1 MIKSTFKYALLFVYA
16 NRKNFCRFSKCSV
29 RNIISLW
36 AKYWSNEDGIY
47 GLRHA
52 EIYPRQARVKFGHR
66 KCFNFSEKGPP
77 ISSLEKNMRFSRRSK
92 FPHFLEFPGNNL
104 NAKIYPRMFF
114 IHFHIVQGGHQ
125 IREFREFREK
135 SGNLHAA
142 LKKWKI
148 VREKGLKCCR
158 VSQSVSQWTR
168 VWNLLYCLCRMAL
181 QISIKTFY
189 WTFPSFSTL
198 IKCIVLLELN

>member
-1 MIKSTFKYALLFVYA
+1 MKT
-16 NRKNFCRFSKCSV
+16 
-29 RNIISLW
+29 
-36 AKYWSNEDGIY
+36 GY

-114 IHFHIVQGGHQ
+114 IHFHIVPLHKQLETGAFCDTRISNLEGTLHLTCA
-125 IREFREFREK
+125 K
-135 SGNLHAA
+135 STISNEENLIAKNHHNNLDFS
-142 LKKWKI
+142 LKKISAISVVTVVCK
-148 VREKGLKCCR
+148 
-158 VSQSVSQWTR
+158 VSR
-168 VWNLLYCLCRMAL
+168 
-181 QISIKTFY
+181 I
-189 WTFPSFSTL
+189 
-198 IKCIVLLELN
+198 